1 MKKIIAAG
9 LLSALLT
16 TGAFADLNGSV
27 EIKDDQGNVIW
38 NSRTIDFDKD
48 SMELFYN
55 TVEQRNQL
63 SQNEENFIEHA
74 YDTLSESD
82 VELLENINYFID
94 DYVSEKN
101 NTKTKRVLDKL
112 VEGLEQEVFKLV
124 MKYPADKAMSKS
136 DTRMYLMLNTLKL
149 ETYAKSW

>member
-27 EIKDDQGNVIW
+27 EIKDDQGNTIGT
-38 NSRTIDFDKD
+38 SRSIDIMPI
-48 SMELFYN
+48 SI
-55 TVEQRNQL
+55 QPRNEL
-63 SQNEENFIEHA
+63 SQNDKNFIDHA
-74 YDTLSESD
+74 YDTLSQDD
-82 VELLENINYFID
+82 VKTLEKINFFID
-94 DYVSEKN
+94 DYVFEKN
-101 NTKTKRVLDKL
+101 NTKTKRVLDNL
-112 VEGLEQEVFKLV
+112 VAGLEEEVFKLV

>member
-1 MKKIIAAG
+1 MKKIIAVG

-27 EIKDDQGNVIW
+27 EIKDDKGNTVGT
-38 NSRTIDFDKD
+38 SRTISIENTSMDIVTTSVEMRNELSTNDK
-48 SMELFYN
+48 
-55 TVEQRNQL
+55 
-63 SQNEENFIEHA
+63 NFIAHA

-82 VELLENINYFID
+82 VETLESINYFID

-101 NTKTKRVLDKL
+101 NTKTKRVLDNL
-112 VEGLEQEVFKLV
+112 VEGLEEEVFKLV

-136 DTRMYLMLNTLKL
+136 DTRMYLMLNTIKL

>member
-16 TGAFADLNGSV
+16 TGAFADLNGTY
-27 EIKDDQGNVIW
+27 EIKDDQGNVVW
-38 NSRTIDFDKD
+38 NTRSINFEAT
-48 SMELFYN
+48 SMDIV
-55 TVEQRNQL
+55 TTSVEMRNEL

>member
-27 EIKDDQGNVIW
+27 EIKDDQGNTIGT
-38 NSRTIDFDKD
+38 SRSINFETT
-48 SMELFYN
+48 SMDIV
-55 TVEQRNQL
+55 TTSVEMRNEL
-63 SQNEENFIEHA
+63 SQNDKNFIEHT
-74 YDTLSESD
+74 YDTLDEKD
-82 VELLENINYFID
+82 VEILEKINFFID
-94 DYVSEKN
+94 DYVNEKN
-101 NTKTKRVLDKL
+101 NTKTKRILDNL

-124 MKYPADKAMSKS
+124 MKYPADTAMSKS

>member
-27 EIKDDQGNVIW
+27 EIKDDQGNVIG
-38 NSRTIDFDKD
+38 NSRSINIEKTSMDIVTTSVEMRNELSTNDK
-48 SMELFYN
+48 
-55 TVEQRNQL
+55 
-63 SQNEENFIEHA
+63 NFIAHA

-124 MKYPADKAMSKS
+124 MKYPADKAMNKS

>member
-27 EIKDDQGNVIW
+27 EIKDDQGNVIG
-38 NSRTIDFDKD
+38 NSRSINIEKTSMDIVTTSVEMRNELSTNDK
-48 SMELFYN
+48 
-55 TVEQRNQL
+55 
-63 SQNEENFIEHA
+63 NFIAHA

-101 NTKTKRVLDKL
+101 NTKTKRVLDNL

-124 MKYPADKAMSKS
+124 MKYPADKAMNKS

>member
-27 EIKDDQGNVIW
+27 EIKDDQGNTVGT
-38 NSRTIDFDKD
+38 SRSIDIMPISIQPRNELSTNDK
-48 SMELFYN
+48 
-55 TVEQRNQL
+55 
-63 SQNEENFIEHA
+63 NFIAHA
-74 YDTLSESD
+74 YDTLSEDD
-82 VELLENINYFID
+82 VETLESINYFID

-101 NTKTKRVLDKL
+101 NTKTKNVLDNL

-136 DTRMYLMLNTLKL
+136 DTRMYLMLNTIKL

>member
-27 EIKDDQGNVIW
+27 EIKDDQGNTIGT
-38 NSRTIDFDKD
+38 SRSIDIMPISIQPRNELSKNDK
-48 SMELFYN
+48 
-55 TVEQRNQL
+55 
-63 SQNEENFIEHA
+63 NFIAHA
-74 YDTLSESD
+74 YDTLSEDD
-82 VELLENINYFID
+82 VETLESINYFID

-101 NTKTKRVLDKL
+101 NTKTKNVLDNL

-136 DTRMYLMLNTLKL
+136 DTRMYLMLNTIKL